1 MFGLAK
7 KLVSTIEN
15 QASNYLSNG
24 VSNINNR
31 PGVDLTDGVGLRV
44 LHVEKGSLGEKYGF
58 ESWFDFIT
66 AVNGK
71 PIETFFRKG
80 TALNS
85 NPYSGMNPGEQPQ
98 VQSVELQQQFDKINI
113 DPVNVDFSL
122 FLDFL
127 NSVINVYHD
136 DLIFTVWSAK
146 GGVERQITIPNGL
159 LHLERKSQL
168 EEVSLSP
175 QTSRNNQK
183 PVTCSSLKNI
193 QISLQLTVLSAS
205 SFVWHI
211 LHVQPNSPAFVA
223 GIMPDEY
230 IIDCENGKLSTGGE
244 DLLGRVIVAAY
255 NRWKLQSTN
264 SNDAEPCSLVL
275 YVYNHDYDIIRPVTI
290 YPNEHWGG
298 RGLLGCD
305 IGYGLLHRI
314 PEVLGKFA
322 AGKASSPP
330 PNFAP
335 GSVMFNQKNQLNG
348 NPDQNKDAIPSN
360 STLLPATEKLLRPAA
375 RAPLF
380 SNSQVSLD
388 DANTATKPPLPPVKS
403 PRKVRHK
410 SKSKS
415 DKSRASALEDY
426 FKEETE
432 KSRAIDGPS
441 AISKTSSGAVPPPPR
456 IGTRKT
462 EEK

>member
-44 LHVEKGSLGEKYGF
+44 LYVEKDSLGEKYGF

-85 NPYSGMNPGEQPQ
+85 NPYSGMNPGEQQQ

-113 DPVNVDFSL
+113 DPLNVDFSL

-127 NSVINVYHD
+127 NSAINVYHD

-175 QTSRNNQK
+175 QPSRNNQK

-205 SFVWHI
+205 SFVWHV

-264 SNDAEPCSLVL
+264 SNDVEPCSLVL

-314 PEVLGKFA
+314 PEVLGKFS
-322 AGKASSPP
+322 AGKASSPS

-335 GSVMFNQKNQLNG
+335 GSVMFNQKNHLNG
-348 NPDQNKDAIPSN
+348 NSDQNKDAIPLN
-360 STLLPATEKLLRPAA
+360 STLPPATEKLLRPAA

-388 DANTATKPPLPPVKS
+388 DANTATKPPPPVKS

-441 AISKTSSGAVPPPPR
+441 TISKTSSGAVPPPPR
-456 IGTRKT
+456 IGTKKT